1 MICGNEQGK
10 SWRKSSIPTR
20 LFHVISKVIRL
31 GLLKEMMGQKLSPE

>member
-10 SWRKSSIPTR
+10 SWRKSIPTR

-31 GLLKEMMGQKLSPE
+31 GVLKEMMGQKLSPE